1 MNYLAICQVV
11 KECSMQDIK
20 EKFKNIPFT
29 PDQWH
34 ELDLGNRHGID
45 VTEFANIH
53 FSSEQMKIL
62 REAKENGI
70 DIKVIC
76 SPDIPADEMRKILEH
91 IYNEMGFYNEQYE
104 RTRRKWLKNITWM
117 IVLAASVIAVCSLVY
132 LNKDTIALYFEN
144 LELVLKEQVV
154 QLKTN
159 EAFNPGDQVESY
171 SEDAELRI
179 NTNDFDSGTPGTYTI
194 VYSVTNGKKTI
205 FRNLIVNVIDGEA
218 PVLKLSEE
226 KIEIKKGD
234 SFSCK
239 AYISEVRD
247 NIDSLSSEDVEC
259 SNVID
264 WEQSEQYIDY
274 SLTDTSGNSAEETL
288 LVLIKKESETETP
301 QNGQISSGGTNSASE
316 SQNESG
322 GSNNST
328 TVPSSLPSKKF
339 LFSDGYMM
347 PDPNNP
353 NDPLDAYNACSS
365 YRGNHSGK
373 CSVLTGDD
381 GLFIGYEYTP
391 S

>member
-1 MNYLAICQVV
+1 
-11 KECSMQDIK
+11 MQDIK
-20 EKFKNIPFT
+20 ERFKNIPFT
-29 PDQWH
+29 ADQWH

-104 RTRRKWLKNITWM
+104 KTRRKWLKNVTWM
-117 IVLAASVIAVCSLVY
+117 LALAIAIITVSCLVY
-132 LNKDTIALYFEN
+132 LNKDTISLYFEN
-144 LELVLKEQVV
+144 LDLVLKEQVI
-154 QLKTN
+154 QLQTN
-159 EAFNPGDQVESY
+159 EPFNPGEQVESY
-171 SEDAELRI
+171 SEDAKLQI
-179 NTNDFDSGTPGTYTI
+179 DTNNFDSSIPGTYTI

-205 FRNLIVNVIDGEA
+205 SRNLIVNVIDGEA
-218 PVLKLSEE
+218 PMLKLSEE
-226 KIEIKKGD
+226 KIELKKGD

-239 AYISEVRD
+239 AYISEVQD
-247 NIDSLSSEDVEC
+247 NIDLLTSDDVEC

-264 WEQSEQYIDY
+264 WEQSEQYVEY
-274 SLTDTSGNSAEETL
+274 SLTDKSGNSVKETL
-288 LVLIKKESETETP
+288 LVLIKSDSEAETV
-301 QNGQISSGGTNSASE
+301 QNGQIPSNGSNSSSE
-316 SQNESG
+316 VQNASG
-322 GSNNST
+322 GSNHT
-328 TVPSSLPSKKF
+328 TIVPSSLPSKKF

-353 NDPLDAYNACSS
+353 NDPLDAYNACSA

-373 CSVLTGDD
+373 CSVLTGED

-391 S
+391 N